1 MDVFLSLERANKI
14 SRLPW
19 AWLRPFTF
27 LSLTRLLIIIRWQ
40 LTNLFM
46 WCCTRDHI
54 FLTGE
59 FSVKQLLIHFSF
71 LVLMTHISYR
81 IYRKEEGIV
90 FKMTVLTMQSIV
102 ILIHSPFKPVWLQ
115 HCNPGRAWFGV
126 SVFSVC
132 WRAWYV
138 LCHCFTFT
146 PSPLLLGF
154 LFAIRITCETVACL
168 FINVAYLIYYTVRFQ
183 NV

>member
-1 MDVFLSLERANKI
+1 MHNILHCLECMDVFLSLEGADKI

-27 LSLTRLLIIIRWQ
+27 LSITRLLKIIRWQ

-46 WCCTRDHI
+46 WCYTRDHI
-54 FLTGE
+54 FLTRE

-71 LVLMTHISYR
+71 LVMMTHISYR

-90 FKMTVLTMQSIV
+90 FKMTVLSMKSIV
-102 ILIHSPFKPVWLQ
+102 ILIHSPFKPVCLQ

-126 SVFSVC
+126 SVLNNCFVTRKCGEGKS
-132 WRAWYV
+132 YV
-138 LCHCFTFT
+138 D
-146 PSPLLLGF
+146 
-154 LFAIRITCETVACL
+154 V
-168 FINVAYLIYYTVRFQ
+168 YLYSIIDDL
-183 NV
+183 